1 LLLRKEKVME
11 ARYYATCLWPGLP
24 ELWWRGRLSA
34 LPAAIAFALA
44 LNGLLVTRYIY
55 PEWMASGLVSM
66 AFWIGVIA
74 WGFYVVR
81 SIRELPALIAPRT
94 VCDRP
99 DRFPDAR
106 AAYLRGDWP
115 EAEALLTEVLAIE
128 PRDPPALLFLTGVY
142 RQTGRLEAAEIL
154 LNEIGKQEVAD
165 TWWLEVQAEAR
176 RLERAIRSSQKQ
188 SKSTQQNP
196 DSAVQDAA
204 DLTATSQKAA

>member
-1 LLLRKEKVME
+1 ME

-55 PEWMASGLVSM
+55 PGWMASGLVSM
-66 AFWIGVIA
+66 AFWIGVIT

-81 SIRELPALIAPRT
+81 SIRELPTLITPRT
-94 VCDRP
+94 VSDQP

-106 AAYLRGDWP
+106 TAYLRGDWK
-115 EAEALLTEVLAIE
+115 EAEGLLTDVLAIE
-128 PRDPPALLFLTGVY
+128 PRDPPALLLLTGVY

-154 LNEIGKQEVAD
+154 LEEIAKLEIAEA
-165 TWWLEVQAEAR
+165 WWLEVQAEAE
-176 RLERAIRSSQKQ
+176 RLKRAVEVFQKK
-188 SKSTQQNP
+188 SKSGQP
-196 DSAVQDAA
+196 DSTEAVQDAA